1 MFLVDTLRHGSLHLA
16 HTIGPDTAAR
26 LRRWDQAVD
35 GGLRRELGPWRVQL
49 FRHLRGATVGAS
61 TRIEGNPLTVRE
73 VEAVLLGETVD
84 ASRSAQQEV
93 VSYNQALNLA
103 ATFAI
108 APDFDW
114 SHMVFTAIN
123 GQILQGLPEGRQG
136 RYRDGPVYIGEA
148 YEGPDAGRVH
158 DLMASLIDWIRSS
171 DDHPL
176 VRAALLHLN
185 VLAIHPWFDGNGRTS
200 RVMAT
205 LELLRAGVRA
215 PELVNIEPY
224 LASHRDEYIAQL
236 QAAHGPTYRPEVHSA
251 TEWVDYIV
259 RISTDR
265 LSIDVR
271 MLEALEHDYGLLT
284 AGLERRDDP
293 LDWVSTLWAAS
304 AMPIRSRD
312 LAAAMGRSMPWA
324 RARLAR
330 MVEAGWL
337 IRRGRTRAATY
348 VAAELLT
355 SFDLRLPDRIRRYD
369 GGLTLDDGDGLA
381 PGAPDA

>member
-1 MFLVDTLRHGSLHLA
+1 M
-16 HTIGPDTAAR
+16 
-26 LRRWDQAVD
+26 
-35 GGLRRELGPWRVQL
+35 QL
-49 FRHLRGATVGAS
+49 FRHLRCATVGAS
-61 TRIEGNPLTVRE
+61 TRIEGNPLTVSE
-73 VEAVLLGETVD
+73 VEAVLQGETVD
-84 ASRSAQQEV
+84 ASRSARQEV
-93 VSYNQALNLA
+93 VNYNQALNLA
-103 ATFAI
+103 TSLAL

-123 GQILQGLPEGRQG
+123 GQILQGLAEDRQG
-136 RYRDGPVYIGEA
+136 RYRDGAVSIGEA
-148 YEGPDAGRVH
+148 YDGPDASRVY

-171 DDHPL
+171 EDHPL

-205 LELLRAGVRA
+205 LELLRAGVRT

-236 QAAHGPTYRPEVHSA
+236 QAAHGPTYRPEEHSATEHSA
-251 TEWVDYIV
+251 TEWVGYIV

-284 AGLERRDDP
+284 AELERRGDP
-293 LDWVSTLWAAS
+293 LDWVSTLWVAS
-304 AMPIRSRD
+304 AIPIRSRD
-312 LAAAMGRSMPWA
+312 LAEGMRRSMPWA
-324 RARLAR
+324 RARLAK

-337 IRRGRTRAATY
+337 IQRGRTRSASY
-348 VAAELLT
+348 VAAERLT
-355 SFDLRLPDRIRRYD
+355 SLDLRLPDLIRRYD
-369 GGLTLDDGDGLA
+369 AGLSLEDGDG
-381 PGAPDA
+381 P